1 MILVDYSCFLAY
13 SGFMKTDFT
22 SLGLQAESMAALK
35 RISYTDMTPIQAESL
50 PKMLLGL
57 DVAGQAMTGSGKTAA
72 FGLALLHNIDVKP
85 VVQAMVL
92 CPTRELAD
100 QVATEIRRLAQC
112 HHNIRVLTLCGGRS
126 NSMQVQALEKG
137 VQIVIGT
144 PGRIGKHIRTEKL
157 NLDGLRVLVL
167 DEADRMLDMGF
178 TDEVN
183 EIVQH
188 CPTTRQ
194 TLLFSATFPEKI
206 EELSDRVQ
214 TNPQII
220 RVQSLV
226 EEDKLQQLV
235 FTCSDKQRA
244 RHQLIAN
251 LLGEYRPKMALIFCE
266 TRMACNTLSDFLN
279 NQGAMSLTLHGEME
293 QRDRDDVLLQ
303 FSNGSVSV
311 LVATNLAARGID
323 IPDLAFVLISELSPN
338 PEDHLHRIG
347 RTGRAGKSGVALSLV
362 APRER
367 SRLESIEEVL
377 GSAIPEGTVPNAC
390 SDLGFL
396 RSPNQTVLILSGR
409 KDKIRKGDVL
419 GSLVKDAKIPAE
431 AIGRIDLLN
440 NACAVAI
447 KRTYVQKVVSHFRNG
462 RIKKKKVRV
471 QVL

>member
-1 MILVDYSCFLAY
+1 MELMEY
-13 SGFMKTDFT
+13 SGFMKTFT
-22 SLGLQAESMAALK
+22 SLGLHAESIAALE
-35 RISYTDMTPIQAESL
+35 RISYTEMTPIQEESL
-50 PKMLLGL
+50 PIMLFGL

-72 FGLALLHNIDVKP
+72 FGLALLHNIDVKA

-92 CPTRELAD
+92 CPTRELAE

-112 HHNIRVLTLCGGRS
+112 HHNIRVVTLCGGKPNRE
-126 NSMQVQALEKG
+126 QVQALEKG

-144 PGRIGKHIRTEKL
+144 PGRIGKHIRTGKL
-157 NLDGLRVLVL
+157 KLDALRVLVL

-178 TDEVN
+178 MDEVD
-183 EIVQH
+183 EIVDQ
-188 CPTTRQ
+188 CPKKRQ

-214 TNPQII
+214 TDPQIV

-226 EEDKLQQLV
+226 KADKLQQLV
-235 FTCSDKQRA
+235 FECSDKQRP

-251 LLGEYRPKMALIFCE
+251 LLGEYRPETALIFCE
-266 TRMACNTLSDFLN
+266 TRMACNNLSDFLN
-279 NQGAMSLTLHGEME
+279 DHGALSLTLHGEME

-303 FSNGSVSV
+303 FSNGSASV

-323 IPDLAFVLISELSPN
+323 IPDLAFVLIAELSQI

-362 APRER
+362 APREG
-367 SRLESIEEVL
+367 SRLELIEELL
-377 GSAIPEGTVPNAC
+377 GSKIEEGTAPKVC
-390 SDLGFL
+390 SDLNFL
-396 RSPNQTVLILSGR
+396 RSPNRTVLILSGR
-409 KDKIRKGDVL
+409 RDKIRKGDVM

-431 AIGRIDLLN
+431 AIGRIDLMS

-447 KRTYVQKVVSHFRNG
+447 KQEYVQKAVKHFRNG

-471 QVL
+471 QLL

>member
-1 MILVDYSCFLAY
+1 
-13 SGFMKTDFT
+13 MKKYFT
-22 SLGLQAESMAALK
+22 SLELQAESIAALE
-35 RISYTDMTPIQAESL
+35 RISYTEMTPIQEKSL
-50 PKMLLGL
+50 PIMLLGL

-72 FGLALLHNIDVKP
+72 FGLALLHNIDVNA

-92 CPTRELAD
+92 CPTRELAE

-112 HHNIRVLTLCGGRS
+112 HHNIRVVTLCGGKPNRE
-126 NSMQVQALEKG
+126 QVQALDKG

-144 PGRIGKHIRTEKL
+144 PGRIGKHIRTGKL
-157 NLDGLRVLVL
+157 NLDALRVLVL

-178 TDEVN
+178 TDEVD
-183 EIVQH
+183 EIVEH
-188 CPTTRQ
+188 CPTKRQ

-214 TNPQII
+214 TDPQIV

-226 EEDKLQQLV
+226 KEDKLQQLV
-235 FTCSDKQRA
+235 FESFDRQRP

-251 LLGEYRPKMALIFCE
+251 LLCEYRPATALIFCE
-266 TRMACNTLSDFLN
+266 TRMACNNLSDFLN
-279 NQGAMSLTLHGEME
+279 DHGAMSLTLHGEME

-303 FSNGSVSV
+303 FSNGSASV

-323 IPDLAFVLISELSPN
+323 IPDLAFVLIAELSQS

-367 SRLESIEEVL
+367 ARLESIEEIL
-377 GSAIPEGTVPNAC
+377 GSKIKKGTAPKEC
-390 SDLGFL
+390 SDLTFL

-409 KDKIRKGDVL
+409 KDKIRKGDVM

-431 AIGRIDLLN
+431 AIGRIDLMS

-447 KRTYVQKVVSHFRNG
+447 QQEYVEKAVTHFRNG

-471 QVL
+471 QLL